1 MRTSTLVPEVV
12 VVAAALALLL
22 GRRAGAP
29 GLWLRVGAVAAALL
43 ALGLELWVGSAVG
56 TLFDGGW
63 QQDRFA
69 LFAKAALLVGLV
81 VLAIAVAQSPQADE
95 RDAGDA
101 MPLAFLVVFGGM
113 VAASATSLV
122 ALWAGLELAALA
134 AVAAAGLG
142 ARDTG
147 VRLLLVSAVAGGLVA
162 VGFAIISAT
171 AGSAGLAPLRS
182 ALGPSAATLPLAIA
196 VLITLSGIVVR
207 LGLAPF
213 QWATVAGS
221 TSSPPVG
228 AGALGGLLVGV
239 AAVVAAKLLSGLA
252 GVVATWS
259 LWLAVLAAFAMVLGG
274 LRAVTASSTR
284 AMAAWLVVCQVGWIA
299 AGLAV
304 HDRRGVAAAMF
315 LLGALLLAAVAAP
328 ALAGGGEPLSRLAGL
343 ARTEPAR
350 AIGLALVFLS
360 LAGSPPLA
368 GFFGEFVVG
377 AELIRAD
384 MVWLLLAG
392 LFGSLLA
399 LAGVVRLLR
408 VVYLE
413 GGEHPRAGRGRGMP
427 AWVSAFLA
435 PALLVLLYGLLAD
448 PVHGL
453 AIQGAA
459 ALRLP

>member
-1 MRTSTLVPEVV
+1 MRTTTLVPELV
-12 VVAAALALLL
+12 VVAAAVALLV
-22 GRRAGAP
+22 GRRLGAP
-29 GLWLRVGAVAAALL
+29 RTWLRLGAVAAALA
-43 ALGLELWVGSAVG
+43 ALGLELGLGSAVG

-69 LFAKAALLVGLV
+69 LFAKAALLLGLA
-81 VLAIAVAQSPQADE
+81 VLAIAVAQAPADDH
-95 RDAGDA
+95 DAGADA

-213 QWATVAGS
+213 QWATVGGS
-221 TSSPPVG
+221 AASPPVA

-239 AAVVAAKLLSGLA
+239 AAVVSAKLLSGLG

-259 LWLAVLAAFAMVLGG
+259 LWLAALAAFAMIVGG
-274 LRAVTASSTR
+274 LRAATAPSTR
-284 AMAAWLVVCQVGWIA
+284 AMAAWLVVGQVGWIA

-304 HDRRGVAAAMF
+304 HDRRGVAAALF
-315 LLGALLLAAVAAP
+315 LLGALLLAAAAAP
-328 ALAGGGEPLSRLAGL
+328 ALAGGGEPLGRLAGL
-343 ARTEPAR
+343 ARAEPAR
-350 AIGLALVFLS
+350 AIALALLFLS

-368 GFFGEFVVG
+368 GFFGEFAVG

-384 MVWLLLAG
+384 MAWLLLVG
-392 LFGSLLA
+392 LLGSLLA
-399 LAGVVRLLR
+399 LAGVIRLLR
-408 VVYLE
+408 FVYLDA
-413 GGEHPRAGRGRGMP
+413 GEHARPGRGRGMP
-427 AWVSAFLA
+427 AWVSAALA
-435 PALLVLLYGLLAD
+435 PALLVLVYGLLAN
-448 PVHGL
+448 PIHGL